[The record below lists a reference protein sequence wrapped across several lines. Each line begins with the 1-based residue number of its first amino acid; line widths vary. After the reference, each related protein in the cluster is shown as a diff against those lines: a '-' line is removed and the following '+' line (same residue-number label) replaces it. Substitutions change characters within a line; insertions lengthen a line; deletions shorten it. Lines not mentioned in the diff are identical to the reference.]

1 MKRSY
6 LFKVVV
12 MLAFYGLLSCDT
24 ENETIDPATIKITG
38 TWKLE
43 KKSINNSEVTLS
55 ECDKKETYMFDS
67 SIHLTTNTYSGD
79 LCDSISTS
87 NWVYDITNNILSYSN
102 QTAGHNGSEFT
113 RRFHVIDLSND
124 TMELEL
130 FDEVDGI
137 GEEGNIQDKIRTI
150 WVK

>member
-79 LCDSISTS
+79 LCDSISTA

-113 RRFHVIDLSND
+113 RRFHVIDLSDN

-130 FDEVDGI
+130 FYEVDGI
-137 GEEGNIQDKIRTI
+137 GEEGNIQDKIRTT

>member
-79 LCDSISTS
+79 LCDSISTA

-113 RRFHVIDLSND
+113 RRFHVIDLSDN

-130 FDEVDGI
+130 FYEVDGI
-137 GEEGNIQDKIRTI
+137 GEEKDLQDKIRTI

>member
-1 MKRSY
+1 
-6 LFKVVV
+6 
-12 MLAFYGLLSCDT
+12 MLAFYGLSSCDT
-24 ENETIDPATIKITG
+24 ENETIDPATIKIVG
-38 TWKLE
+38 EWKLE
-43 KKSINNSEVTLS
+43 KKNINGSEVTLS

-67 SIHLTTNTYSGD
+67 SIHLTTNTFSGD
-79 LCDSISTS
+79 LCDSISTA

-113 RRFHVIDLSND
+113 RRFHVLDLSDD

-130 FDEVDGI
+130 FYEVNGI
-137 GEEGNIQDKIRTI
+137 GEEGNIKDKIRTI

>member
-6 LFKVVV
+6 FFKIVVIF
-12 MLAFYGLLSCDT
+12 AFSCFLSCDN
-24 ENETIDPATIKITG
+24 EDETIDTATIKIIG

-43 KKSINNSEVTLS
+43 KKSINDSEVTLS
-55 ECDKKETYMFDS
+55 ECDKKETYIFDS

-113 RRFHVIDLSND
+113 RRFHVIDLSDD

-130 FDEVDGI
+130 FYEVDGI
-137 GEEGNIQDKIRTI
+137 GEEGDLQDKTRTI